1 MSKPREFYV
10 NLDTARPHAGD
21 IGYTCWE
28 APLSDGSNEI
38 RVIEYSAY
46 EALQAENTK
55 LLDKLANKHVTIHKE
70 NQALQAKLDKAVEAL
85 ECCANDDRGHQSV
98 AFEALQEITADQ
110 NKSGET

>member
-1 MSKPREFYV
+1 MNKEQYFKPWFANKLVVHYC
-10 NLDTARPHAGD
+10 NDTEPKLFPDA
-21 IGYTCWE
+21 YTQY
-28 APLSDGSNEI
+28 
-38 RVIEYSAY
+38 IELRAY